1 MLQRSN
7 ELGIVEQEGSADRG
21 DGPAHARVAIL
32 IFRSLRLRGRCRVR
46 VCRQTRARARA
57 RHGVNHTAIHTYSGC
72 ERLAILQGGRRCVGF
87 GGGPWGRGGL
97 IVGLV
102 CAVWAWNG

>member
-32 IFRSLRLRGRCRVR
+32 IFRQPQLFILGLRAALANSVEGPPLRRVRGRSLGPRGSDWGLGGGLRLISVKTTLGSVK
-46 VCRQTRARARA
+46 
-57 RHGVNHTAIHTYSGC
+57 
-72 ERLAILQGGRRCVGF
+72 RLVALHR
-87 GGGPWGRGGL
+87 
-97 IVGLV
+97 
-102 CAVWAWNG
+102 

>member
-57 RHGVNHTAIHTYSGC
+57 RHGVNHTAIQYVLGLRAAGHTVEGPPLRRVRGRSLGPRGSDC
-72 ERLAILQGGRRCVGF
+72 GACVLGVGVER
-87 GGGPWGRGGL
+87 
-97 IVGLV
+97 
-102 CAVWAWNG
+102 